1 MVQQQKHK
9 YKKPSR
15 GQRGFKQTKIS
26 RASVTE
32 IAKQRQPHID
42 ALKLQAGQQK
52 DIDKQQISGLEN
64 KARVEKGNR
73 DILYNLEDKIY
84 KQRADAEA
92 IAADREVKAII
103 GQANE
108 KKKESEFW
116 TDFATDYSKD
126 LGRLATGLGEFGS
139 YLDTVGK
146 DKWNRKY
153 RPDQQKNFEEIF
165 TKAHAEQNADT
176 VNALIKKKGRDGIEE
191 LIPTIIDKQNKS
203 NKRLSEVDADELIQ
217 NINTF
222 LESVERLYADD
233 INVHNIHDVYENAI
247 YLWAAQKGIPPNWP
261 AVTRL
266 LDVVNF
272 KATAQRESWL
282 GKIKFDED
290 QATLQAHGK
299 IAGMLHRRYEAEFE
313 KVEVAKTRS
322 KEDEEKLSKKYQ
334 EATKKGEWYTGDLP
348 VSKLKENRDVL
359 LKEIQ
364 DHFKSYHLL
373 IGSAFQDLGSG
384 RYGKVVLNPREI
396 NNTILDLTYD
406 EYDFNNVTDAFET
419 YNRYKIFDR
428 SSGFTLKEKGKTVG
442 MIDKSVEIGDALAE
456 RQALKEKNKDKTQKE
471 IASLQ
476 RTEALSDLT
485 NEWENAI
492 RNKDFSVINSQ
503 EYRQRVASVLQS
515 PLFSNGAGSDE
526 LNQFY
531 GIVGYS
537 GDEQHG
543 DLTSFLEI
551 QGLLYQGENRA
562 ALNKLLHLT
571 KQTGSL
577 PSGFEGLFDQAVL
590 LKDLAEGGTSV
601 TNGAQNLLLT
611 ALEMNLGALEAD
623 MKTEAGDYNK
633 MQTLIENRI
642 IQLMFND
649 SSNESAKRKYEKAE
663 STVEAEIKDGIE
675 NQKGLFATVPA
686 ASYRTPR
693 LDKYGNV
700 IPGSDYKERT
710 ATDKDT
716 ETRKGHYFMAVD
728 KYVIPNKASKET
740 VAKLIFNSDNEEFN
754 NKPLF
759 DRLYINFSDERKSI
773 LSTDQKRDIIRMSV
787 ESDYGEL
794 PDSLKV
800 VIARAKAADSN
811 KTTYEIMN
819 DVLAAITTQKDG
831 EFNSLQGIAWSPNHE
846 DITKRIAGS
855 CTNRAKN
862 NFALCMLG
870 KQNQGI
876 IDQGETHPQYEKAVE
891 LQKILKSDKPFNE
904 PIEFKDKQLYDIFT
918 HQQLNEKVSHFRK
931 QRQPKEIVAPKTYET
946 LQDKLDKE
954 RPW

>member
-9 YKKPSR
+9 YKRPSR
-15 GQRGFKQTKIS
+15 GQRGFNQRKVS

-32 IAKQRQPHID
+32 IAKQRQVHID

-52 DIDKQQISGLEN
+52 AIDKQQISGLEN

-73 DILYNLEDKIY
+73 DILVNLEDKIY

-108 KKKESEFW
+108 KKRESEFW
-116 TDFATDYSKD
+116 TDFATDYSKTIG
-126 LGRLATGLGEFGS
+126 LVATELGEFGS
-139 YLDTVGK
+139 YLDTMGK
-146 DKWNRKY
+146 DKWNRKH

-203 NKRLSEVDADELIQ
+203 NKRLAEVNADDLIK
-217 NINTF
+217 NINPF
-222 LESVERLYADD
+222 LDSVERMYGEK
-233 INVHNIHDVYENAI
+233 INAHNIHDVYENAV
-247 YLWAAQKGIPPNWP
+247 YLWAAQNGIPPNWP
-261 AVTRL
+261 TVTRL
-266 LDVVNF
+266 LDVVTF
-272 KATAQRESWL
+272 KANARREQWL

-290 QATLQAHGK
+290 QATLASHGK

-322 KEDEEKLSKKYQ
+322 KEDEEKLSKEYE
-334 EATKKGEWYTGDLP
+334 EATKKGKWYTGDLP

-373 IGSAFQDLGSG
+373 IGSAFQDLGGG
-384 RYGKVVLNPREI
+384 RYGKVVLNPRQI
-396 NNTILDLTYD
+396 NNTVLDLTYD
-406 EYDFNNVTDAFET
+406 EYDFNSVTDAFET

-428 SSGFTLKEKGKTVG
+428 ASGFTLKEKGKTVG

-456 RQALKEKNKDKTQKE
+456 RQALKESNRDKTQKN
-471 IASLQ
+471 IASLE

-492 RNKDFSVINSQ
+492 RTKDFSVINSQ
-503 EYRQRVASVLQS
+503 EYRQRVAKVIQS
-515 PLFSNGAGSDE
+515 PLFNNGAGSDE

-537 GDEQHG
+537 GEDKHG

-551 QGLLYQGENRA
+551 QGLLYAGENRA
-562 ALNKLLHLT
+562 ALNNLLHLT

-577 PSGFEGLFDQAVL
+577 PSGFEGLFDQAIL
-590 LKDLAEGGTSV
+590 LKDLAEGGNSIQ
-601 TNGAQNLLLT
+601 NGAQSILLDGLK
-611 ALEMNLGALEAD
+611 MDPGALED
-623 MKTEAGDYNK
+623 RMKTDAGMYNR
-633 MQTLIENRI
+633 MQTLIEHRI
-642 IQLMFND
+642 IQIMFND
-649 SSNESAKRKYEKAE
+649 SSDDSAKRKFEKAE
-663 STVEAEIKDGIE
+663 DLVKAELKDGIE
-675 NQKGLFATVPA
+675 NQKGLFATVA
-686 ASYRTPR
+686 AANVRTPR
-693 LDKYGNV
+693 VDEFGKAL
-700 IPGSDYKERT
+700 PGSDYRKRT
-710 ATDKDT
+710 VTDQDT
-716 ETRKGHYFMAVD
+716 ETREGHYFKAVD
-728 KYVIPNKASKET
+728 QYVIPNKAGGPT
-740 VAKLIFNSDNEEFN
+740 VQKLLFDSDDSEFNS
-754 NKPLF
+754 KPLF
-759 DRLYINFSDERKSI
+759 DRLHSNFSGRQSI
-773 LSTDQKRDIIRMSV
+773 LSVDQKRDIIRMSV

-800 VIARAKAADSN
+800 VISRAKAADSN

-831 EFNSLQGIAWSPNHE
+831 EFDSLQGIAWSPNHE
-846 DITKRIAGS
+846 DITKKIAGS
-855 CTNRAKN
+855 CSTKAKN
-862 NFALCMLG
+862 NFALCMLNID
-870 KQNQGI
+870 QNRI
-876 IDQGETHPQYEKAVE
+876 IDLGEKHPDYEKAIE
-891 LQKILKSDKPFNE
+891 INNQIEAGNFKEKFGFEDKE
-904 PIEFKDKQLYDIFT
+904 LYDIFT
-918 HQQLNEKVSHFRK
+918 HQQLNDKVSHYIK

-954 RPW
+954 KPW

>member
-9 YKKPSR
+9 YKRPSR
-15 GQRGFKQTKIS
+15 GQRGFNQTKIS

-32 IAKQRQPHID
+32 IAKQRQVHID

-73 DILYNLEDKIY
+73 DILYNLEEKIY
-84 KQRADAEA
+84 KQKADAEA
-92 IAADREVKAII
+92 IRADREVKSII

-108 KKKESEFW
+108 KKRESEFW
-116 TDFATDYSKD
+116 TDFATDYSKTI
-126 LGRLATGLGEFGS
+126 GKVATELGEFGI

-146 DKWNRKY
+146 DKWNRKH
-153 RPDQQKNFEEIF
+153 RSDQQKNFEEIF
-165 TKAHAEQNADT
+165 TDAHAKQNAET
-176 VNALIKKKGRDGIEE
+176 VNALIKKKGRDGIVE
-191 LIPTIIDKQNKS
+191 LIPTIVDKQNKS
-203 NKRLSEVDADELIQ
+203 NKRLSEVEADELIQ

-222 LESVERLYADD
+222 LESVERLYAEN

-266 LDVVNF
+266 LNVVNF

-290 QATLQAHGK
+290 QETLSRHGK
-299 IAGMLHRRYEAEFE
+299 IAGMLHRAYEAEE
-313 KVEVAKTRS
+313 DPAK
-322 KEDEEKLSKKYQ
+322 KKRFL
-334 EATKKGEWYTGDLP
+334 E
-348 VSKLKENRDVL
+348 
-359 LKEIQ
+359 EIQ

-373 IGSAFQDLGSG
+373 ISSAYQDLGSG
-384 RYGKVVLNPREI
+384 RYGRLELNPREI

-406 EYDFNNVTDAFET
+406 EYDFNNVTEAFET

-428 SSGFTLKEKGKTVG
+428 KSGFTIREKGSTVG
-442 MIDKSVEIGDALAE
+442 MIDKSVEIGDALAA
-456 RQALKEKNKDKTQKE
+456 RQALKESNRDEKQKE

-476 RTEALSDLT
+476 RAEALSDLT

-492 RNKDFSVINSQ
+492 RTKDFSVINSQ
-503 EYRQRVASVLQS
+503 EYRQRVASVIQS
-515 PLFSNGAGSDE
+515 PLFNNGAGSDE

-537 GDEQHG
+537 EDQHG
-543 DLTSFLEI
+543 DSLTSFLEI

-590 LKDLAEGGTSV
+590 LKDLAEGGTSI
-601 TNGAQNLLLT
+601 TNGAQNLLLK
-611 ALEMNLGALEAD
+611 ALQMDPGALED
-623 MKTEAGDYNK
+623 RMKTDAGMYNR

-642 IQLMFND
+642 IQIMFND
-649 SSNESAKRKYEKAE
+649 SSNDSAKRKFEKAE
-663 STVEAEIKDGIE
+663 DIVKAELKDGIE
-675 NQKGLFATVPA
+675 NQKGLFATVA
-686 ASYRTPR
+686 ASSYRTPR
-693 LDKYGNV
+693 IDKFGNV
-700 IPGSDYKERT
+700 IPGSDYKKRT
-710 ATDKDT
+710 ATDQDT

-728 KYVIPNKASKET
+728 EYVIPNKVGGPT
-740 VAKLIFNSDNEEFN
+740 VQKLIFDTDDAEFN
-754 NKPLF
+754 SKPLY
-759 DRLYINFSDERKSI
+759 DRLHSNFSSRQSI
-773 LSTDQKRDIIRMSV
+773 LSKDQKRDIIRMSV

-794 PDSLKV
+794 PDSIKV
-800 VIARAKAADSN
+800 IVARAKAADSN

-831 EFNSLQGIAWSPNHE
+831 EFASLQGIAWSPNHE

-855 CTNRAKN
+855 CSTKAKN
-862 NFALCMLG
+862 NFALCMLNID
-870 KQNQGI
+870 QNRI
-876 IDQGETHPQYEKAVE
+876 IDLGKEHPDYDKAVE
-891 LQKILKSDKPFNE
+891 INKQIEAGKFKEKFGFEDKE
-904 PIEFKDKQLYDIFT
+904 LYDIFT
-918 HQQLNEKVSHFRK
+918 HQQLNDKVSHFIK
-931 QRQPKEIVAPKTYET
+931 QRQPKEIVAPKTHET

-954 RPW
+954 RAW